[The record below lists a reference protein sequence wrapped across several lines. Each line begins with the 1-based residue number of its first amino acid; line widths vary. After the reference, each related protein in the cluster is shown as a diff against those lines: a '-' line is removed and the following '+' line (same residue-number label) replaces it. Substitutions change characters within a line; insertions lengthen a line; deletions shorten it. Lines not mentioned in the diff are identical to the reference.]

1 MFYYFIFIFMVLIG
15 LFFLNKKQKI
25 FSYFFIGLAVV
36 LLFSFRNL
44 TVGTDTINYVD
55 IFLGSSQFYLYDFKI
70 EPFFLFFNYLIYNL
84 NESVFIYFL
93 IISILWYIVWLLNI
107 EIFSNFH
114 KDISWLT
121 LLTTSSYLTLFNI
134 TRQSIAM
141 ALSVLALGFLLQ
153 KKYFNFMF
161 ISLLAV
167 GTHYSSILI
176 LLAFILVLK
185 INNPLICFLLSL
197 FFTITM
203 SITVVEYASLFSVR
217 YSSYSDTSDLLT
229 GINLIIFS
237 ILKLFLFY
245 YLYYKFYLNDYLYKL
260 FLSLFSIGFSILIVF
275 KFLGLPDDGP
285 VRLSIYFLIFEVF
298 LYPYLF
304 YIIKD
309 MHVRSILK
317 FLFYS
322 FMISV
327 FFYTIY
333 SGAGGLYP
341 YSVSEFLING

>member
-1 MFYYFIFIFMVLIG
+1 MVLMG
-15 LFFLNKKQKI
+15 LFFLNQKQKI
-25 FSYFFIGLAVV
+25 FSYFVIGLAVV
-36 LLFSFRNL
+36 LLFSFRDL
-44 TVGTDTINYVD
+44 SVGTDTVNYVD
-55 IFLGSSQFYLYDFKI
+55 IFLGSSQLDLNDFKI
-70 EPFFLFFNYLIYNL
+70 EPFFIFLNYLIYNL

-107 EIFSNFH
+107 EILSTFH

-121 LLTTSSYLTLFNI
+121 LLTTSAYLTLFNI

-141 ALSVLALGFLLQ
+141 ALSVLALGLLLQ
-153 KKYFNFMF
+153 RKYFSFMF
-161 ISLLAV
+161 ISLLAI

-185 INNPLICFLLSL
+185 ITNPLICFLLSL
-197 FFTITM
+197 FLSITISITM
-203 SITVVEYASLFSVR
+203 VQYFSLFSVR
-217 YSSYSDTSDLLT
+217 YSDYVSTSDSLT
-229 GINLIIFS
+229 GINLIILTV
-237 ILKLFLFY
+237 LKLFLFY
-245 YLYYKFYLNDYLYKL
+245 FLYYKFYLNNYLYKL
-260 FLSLFSIGFSILIVF
+260 FLSLFSIGFAILTVF
-275 KFLGLPDDGP
+275 KFLGLPDEGP

-309 MHVRSILK
+309 MYVKSALK

-327 FFYTIY
+327 FFYSIY
-333 SGAGGLYP
+333 SGFGGLYP